1 MAMVDVIKKSDLFGA
16 LGTEHLDA
24 VATYS
29 RGNSYREGDI
39 IFREGD
45 IAEEL
50 YILMEGRIVLE
61 MNVQPVPT
69 RPPIPTALEV
79 VSKDEFFGW
88 SALVEP
94 HVFTLSARCLSPC
107 TAVAIKG
114 DMLRKTMSSDP
125 VLGFEVTKKLSQLL
139 SLRLANTRLRLINGI
154 GLTLFNTELLAVG

>member
-94 HVFTLSARCLSPC
+94 HVFTLSARCLLPC